1 VIFIR
6 KGQFES
12 CSCSSCTPTAA
23 AVAIANSTTLLKM
36 RRSRNFL
43 FVIEHYQNKI
53 DPEMK
58 RRLHKE
64 RICRY
69 YPTCSEY
76 TKQAIRK
83 YGSFLGIVKGA
94 FRILRC
100 NPFSSGG
107 YDPVR

>member
-1 VIFIR
+1 MKR

-12 CSCSSCTPTAA
+12 CSCSSCTPTTA
-23 AVAIANSTTLLKM
+23 AVAIANSTVLLKM
-36 RRSRNFL
+36 RRSENFL
-43 FVIEHYQNKI
+43 SIIQYYQNKI

-58 RRLHKE
+58 RRFHKK

-69 YPTCSEY
+69 HPTCSEY
-76 TKQAIRK
+76 TKEAIRK